1 MCDDSHFVL
10 FFILNLCISFFF
22 FYSVIIGAGVY
33 KNTDWLFSE
42 AALGGSH
49 MLRVWKQKQQIVA
62 HSTFNQRL
70 E

>member
-49 MLRVWKQKQQIVA
+49 MLRV
-62 HSTFNQRL
+62 
-70 E
+70 

>member
-10 FFILNLCISFFF
+10 FLFLIFASRFF